1 LFTGIIESLCE
12 IKSIDEIKKGNS
24 KYPAEIKF
32 SIDIGNLSK
41 GLKIG
46 QSIAVNGVC
55 LTITKLNNNIAEF
68 SVIGETVRKTCL
80 DSIKK
85 GEKVNIERSMR
96 VSVRFDGHFV
106 QGHVDCTGIIYDK
119 IVFPTETK
127 LIIKIFGE
135 LKEESFRY
143 VVRKG
148 SITIDGISLT
158 VVDIDNK
165 NLLSISLIPHTL
177 KKTTLGIKSIGD
189 KVNIEF
195 DLIGKYISKLLPKN

>member
-1 LFTGIIESLCE
+1 MFTGIIESLCQ
-12 IKSIDEIKKGNS
+12 IKSVKEIKKVKS

-32 SIDIGNLSK
+32 SIDLEKLSK

-46 QSIAVNGVC
+46 QSVAVNGVC
-55 LTITKLNNNIAEF
+55 LTITKLNGSIAEF
-68 SVIGETVRKTCL
+68 SVIGETVRKTSL
-80 DSIKK
+80 GSIKK
-85 GEKVNIERSMR
+85 GDRVNIERSMKA
-96 VSVRFDGHFV
+96 SDRFDGHFV
-106 QGHVDCTGIIYDK
+106 QGHVDRTGIIHDK

-127 LIIKIFGE
+127 LIIKISE
-135 LKEESFRY
+135 EPKESFQY
-143 VVRKG
+143 IVQKG

-189 KVNIEF
+189 KVNIEY
-195 DLIGKYISKLLPKN
+195 DIIGRYVAKLLPKN

>member
-1 LFTGIIESLCE
+1 MFTGIIESLCE
-12 IKSIDEIKKGNS
+12 IKSINEIKKGNS

-96 VSVRFDGHFV
+96 VSDRFDGHFV

-195 DLIGKYISKLLPKN
+195 DIIGKYISRLLP